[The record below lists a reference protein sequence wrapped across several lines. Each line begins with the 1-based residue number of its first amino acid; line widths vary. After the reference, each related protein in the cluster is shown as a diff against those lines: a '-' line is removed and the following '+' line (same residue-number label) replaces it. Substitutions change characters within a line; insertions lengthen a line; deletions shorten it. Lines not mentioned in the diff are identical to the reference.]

1 VLGQI
6 AALLGEH
13 EIGIESVIQQRSEA
27 RAGVVP
33 IVVLTHPAREG
44 AVRRALERIDAL
56 PAVAARTRLVR
67 IEEDL

>member
-1 VLGQI
+1 M
-6 AALLGEH
+6 
-13 EIGIESVIQQRSEA
+13 IQRRAEA
-27 RAGVVP
+27 RAGGVP

-56 PAVAARTRLVR
+56 PALAARTRLVR